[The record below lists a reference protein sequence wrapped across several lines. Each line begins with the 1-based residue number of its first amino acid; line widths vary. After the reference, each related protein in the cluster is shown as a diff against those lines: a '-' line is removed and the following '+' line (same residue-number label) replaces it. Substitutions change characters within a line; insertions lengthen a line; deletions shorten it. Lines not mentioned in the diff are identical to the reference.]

1 LVLEDWKIKIS
12 VLWLVG
18 MLAALTRAL
27 IQFLEPG
34 VIEQI
39 MAGQFEGQTI
49 GTELMLLLAII
60 FLIPLIMAFLSLVL
74 RDSVNRWAN
83 IIVILVYLV
92 FNLVLLARYLMN
104 SSAYA
109 VLLNL
114 TGDVAAVLIVWYV
127 WKSKQKT

>member
-1 LVLEDWKIKIS
+1 LEDWKIKIA

-18 MLAALTRAL
+18 MLAALTREL

-49 GTELMLLLAII
+49 GTVVMLLLAII

-74 RDSVNRWAN
+74 RDSANRWAN
-83 IIVILVYLV
+83 IIVSLVYLV
-92 FNLVLLARYLMN
+92 FNLVLLVRYLLN
-104 SSAYA
+104 SLPYA

-114 TGDVAAVLIVWYV
+114 TGDVAAVLIVWYA
-127 WKSKQKT
+127 WKSKHKG

>member
-1 LVLEDWKIKIS
+1 MEDWKIKIA

-18 MLAALTRAL
+18 MLANLTRQL
-27 IQFLEPG
+27 IKLLEPE
-34 VIEQI
+34 VIDQI
-39 MAGQFEGQTI
+39 KAGQFEGQTI
-49 GTELMLLLAII
+49 SPELMLLLSVI
-60 FLIPLIMAFLSLVL
+60 FLIPLIMAFLTLVL
-74 RDSVNRWAN
+74 RNSVNRWAN

-92 FNLVLLARYLMN
+92 LNLVLLARYLMN

-114 TGDVAAVLIVWYV
+114 TGDVAAVLIVWYA

>member
-1 LVLEDWKIKIS
+1 MEDWKIKIA

-18 MLAALTRAL
+18 MLANLTREL
-27 IQFLEPG
+27 ILLLEPG

-39 MAGQFEGQTI
+39 MAGEFEGWTI
-49 GTELMLLLAII
+49 SPALMLLLSVI

-74 RDSVNRWAN
+74 RNSVNRWAN
-83 IIVILVYLV
+83 IIVILVYLA

-114 TGDVAAVLIVWYV
+114 TGDVAAVLIVWYA
-127 WKSKQKT
+127 WKSKQKA

>member
-1 LVLEDWKIKIS
+1 MVLEDWKIKIS
-12 VLWLVG
+12 VLWLIG
-18 MLAALTRAL
+18 MLANLTRQL
-27 IQFLEPG
+27 IKLLEPG
-34 VIEQI
+34 AIEQI

-49 GTELMLLLAII
+49 SPSLMLLLSVI
-60 FLIPLIMAFLSLVL
+60 FLIPLVMAFLSLIL
-74 RDSVNRWAN
+74 RNSVNRWAN

-92 FNLVLLARYLMN
+92 FNLILLARYLMD

-114 TGDVAAVLIVWYV
+114 TGDAAAVLIVWYA

>member
-1 LVLEDWKIKIS
+1 LVLEDWKIKIA
-12 VLWLVG
+12 VLWLIG
-18 MLAALTRAL
+18 MLANLTRQL
-27 IQFLEPG
+27 IKLLEPG
-34 VIEQI
+34 AIEQI
-39 MAGQFEGQTI
+39 TAGQFEGQTI
-49 GTELMLLLAII
+49 SPELMLLLSVI

-114 TGDVAAVLIVWYV
+114 TGDVAAVLIVWYA

>member
-1 LVLEDWKIKIS
+1 MKIA
-12 VLWLVG
+12 VLWLIG
-18 MLAALTRAL
+18 MLANL
-27 IQFLEPG
+27 IRELIMLLEPG
-34 VIEQI
+34 AIEQI
-39 MAGQFEGQTI
+39 MAGQLEGQTI
-49 GTELMLLLAII
+49 STELMLLLSVI

-83 IIVILVYLV
+83 IIVILVYLA

-114 TGDVAAVLIVWYV
+114 TGDVAAVLIVWYA

>member
-1 LVLEDWKIKIS
+1 MEDWKIKIA
-12 VLWLVG
+12 VLWLIG
-18 MLAALTRAL
+18 MLANL
-27 IQFLEPG
+27 IRELIMLLEPG

-49 GTELMLLLAII
+49 GPELMLLLSVI
-60 FLIPLIMAFLSLVL
+60 FLIPLIMAFLSLAL
-74 RDSVNRWAN
+74 RNSVNRWAN
-83 IIVILVYLV
+83 IIVILVYLA

-114 TGDVAAVLIVWYV
+114 TGDVAAVLIAWYA
-127 WKSKQKT
+127 WKSKQKA